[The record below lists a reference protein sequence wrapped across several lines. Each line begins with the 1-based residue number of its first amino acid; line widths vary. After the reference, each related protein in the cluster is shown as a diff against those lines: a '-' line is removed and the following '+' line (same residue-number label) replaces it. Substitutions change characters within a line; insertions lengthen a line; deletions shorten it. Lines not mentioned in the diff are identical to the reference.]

1 MAASKPTSRLF
12 RNLHILSHLIMIWGP
27 YLVIW
32 AFSLSTM
39 DLSTHSLS
47 AEVKCLAFRSFMRVG
62 KDFSPLAPLVLYLQ
76 TSIYSTHYLNSF
88 RGKPAIYEFGWPFTP
103 LPQVIQRLFNVN
115 WFGPPA
121 SVTHCCFQPAH
132 GKLIRFRV

>member
-1 MAASKPTSRLF
+1 MF
-12 RNLHILSHLIMIWGP
+12 GI
-27 YLVIW
+27 
-32 AFSLSTM
+32 
-39 DLSTHSLS
+39 
-47 AEVKCLAFRSFMRVG
+47 RSFMRVG

-103 LPQVIQRLFNVN
+103 YHKSSKDFSTSTGSVLRQVLPCI
-115 WFGPPA
+115 
-121 SVTHCCFQPAH
+121 QPAH